1 MIEVGFIREV
11 KYPTCIVNI
20 ILIKKKNGQICV
32 CVDFR
37 YLNNDCLKDD
47 FPLPIIELMVDAII
61 GPKALSFMDGLS
73 RYNQI
78 QMVPRDEE
86 LTTFHTPKGIYYYK
100 VMPFRLKNE
109 GAMYQRAM

>member
-1 MIEVGFIREV
+1 
-11 KYPTCIVNI
+11 
-20 ILIKKKNGQICV
+20 
-32 CVDFR
+32 
-37 YLNNDCLKDD
+37 
-47 FPLPIIELMVDAII
+47 MVDAII

-78 QMVPRDEE
+78 QMAPRDEE